1 MSTLETNSI
10 GKYSGNNV
18 SVDDALNFKSYTTTQ
33 RDALTS
39 VAGDTIYNTTTS
51 KIEFYTGSAWVE
63 AGGADISTFT
73 VEFLVLGAGGGGG
86 GGEPHTGGDQGG
98 GGGAGRYRT
107 SYGSGNIS
115 GGLSAVENDLTIN
128 KGVPI
133 PISIGAGGSGGS
145 GSPNRGSNGSDVYFY
160 NIFSIGGG
168 GGGTEEG
175 YNDIAGNSGGSSGG
189 QGKRNGLSATSDNSP
204 QGLPFYTGYGFRG
217 GYTSGGGRGGAGG
230 GGAGGDGPD
239 GGHNFAIDGGDG
251 IDSSITGSAVGRGG
265 GGGGGAAA
273 GNTVIASPDGGG
285 NGGSNNTVATAGA
298 ANKGGGGG
306 GGSCQTIGNP
316 SVGAAGGS
324 GVVILRYATADVA
337 SYSQTGLT
345 ILSSTDG
352 SDTVL
357 EITAGTGTITFS

>member
-18 SVDDALNFKSYTTTQ
+18 SIDDALNLKSYDTAG

-63 AGGADISTFT
+63 GGGADISTFT
-73 VEFLVLGAGGGGG
+73 VDFLVIGPGGGGG
-86 GGEPHTGGDQGG
+86 GGEPHTSGDQAG

-115 GGLSAVENDLTIN
+115 GGLSAVESNLTIN

-133 PISIGAGGSGGS
+133 PVSIGAGGSGGTDS
-145 GSPNRGSNGSDVYFY
+145 GVKGGNGSDTYFY
-160 NIFSIGGG
+160 NIYSIGGG

-189 QGKRNGLSATSDNSP
+189 QGKRNGLSANSGNSP

-217 GYTSGGGRGGAGG
+217 GYTSAGGRGGAGG
-230 GGAGGDGPD
+230 GGAGANGVD
-239 GGHNFAIDGGDG
+239 GGQNYAPQGGAG
-251 IDSSITGSAVGRGG
+251 IDSSITGSAIGRGG
-265 GGGGGAAA
+265 GGGGGASG
-273 GNTVIASPDGGG
+273 GNSVLTSPDGGG
-285 NGGSNNTVATAGA
+285 NGGSNNTVAQAGDV
-298 ANKGGGGG
+298 NKGGGGG

-337 SYSQTGLT
+337 SYSQIGLT
-345 ILSSTDG
+345 ISSSTDG
-352 SDTVL
+352 SDTIL
-357 EITAGTGTITFS
+357 EITAGTGTVTFS

>member
-1 MSTLETNSI
+1 MSTLETNAI

-18 SVDDALNFKSYTTTQ
+18 SVDDALNLKSYTTAQ

-39 VAGDTIYNTTTS
+39 VAGDMIYNTTDS
-51 KIEFYTGSAWVE
+51 KPQFYNGSSWTDFAP
-63 AGGADISTFT
+63 GTFT
-73 VEFLVLGAGGGGG
+73 AEFLVLGAGGGGG
-86 GGEPHTGGDQGG
+86 GGEASTSGDQAG

-115 GGLSAVENDLTIN
+115 GGLSAVESDLTLTKN
-128 KGVPI
+128 LAI
-133 PISIGAGGSGGS
+133 PVSIGAGGSGGS

-160 NIFSIGGG
+160 NIYSIGGG

-189 QGKRNGLSATSDNSP
+189 QGKRNGLSATSGNSP
-204 QGLPFYTGYGFRG
+204 QGLPFYTGFGFRG
-217 GYTSGGGRGGAGG
+217 GYTSAGGRGGAGG
-230 GGAGGDGPD
+230 GGAGANGVD
-239 GGHNFAIDGGDG
+239 GGQNYAPQGGAG
-251 IDSSITGSAVGRGG
+251 IDSSITGSAIGRGG
-265 GGGGGAAA
+265 GGGGGASG
-273 GNTVIASPDGGG
+273 GNSVLTSPDGGG
-285 NGGSNNTVATAGA
+285 NGGSNNTVAQAGD

-306 GGSCQTIGNP
+306 GGSCQTNGTP

-324 GVVILRYATADVA
+324 GVVILRYPTADVA

-345 ILSSTDG
+345 ITETTDG

-357 EITAGTGTITFS
+357 EITQGTGTITFS